1 MEIINEKTYNITVDP
16 RPQSSKPGEDEKE
29 TITKNLT
36 LVTGLTI
43 NQFSKIVSPPFS
55 YSWSGGIFDGYR
67 SNASWTSQSVI
78 ALDFDNTIKIEDLLP
93 RCKEFGLIPQVWYKT
108 FSYSSEELK
117 YRLVFFL
124 DQPISDQR
132 FFEFIILSLLKLFP
146 EADPVCKDPS
156 RFFFGGI
163 ESNII
168 SIEPISTSQFID
180 ALSINII
187 SHDSNSCRKIPL
199 DIEYY
204 TSLSTAEKWDLLYN
218 NYRNVLFSANTKI
231 SHPTSNR
238 GGAKTI
244 IDFNAARK
252 QIKILDEFLDGRWL
266 YHMELF
272 GLATNLIHIK
282 GGMKLLKSTMEKYN
296 KLGKTKYNK
305 NSFNTI
311 VYVNKVKYYP
321 QPIYKFS
328 PFEEDNGLLD
338 VISTVKERRGQIE
351 ILEPIK
357 KISLYEAEQI
367 LKSNIDDIIN
377 NGEIGKIYLMKLP
390 TAIGKTESLLNKSA
404 TIALPTSALKNEIA
418 GRMKVEYNM
427 TPDPVKF
434 SDDKIIRKIQHYY
447 HIGVPKK
454 AMEIIYHVANPQN
467 AGKYSVDDIA
477 RAEEY
482 VQYLEEA
489 KNSDKTILTT
499 HKRAL
504 FTEFA
509 HDTLIFDE
517 DPLTSLLEIQTMKI
531 SDLFGLR
538 LIANSTGIKYVVDEL
553 TNANPSVVS
562 KTPTF
567 LFDVDDIIEK
577 VAPHNI
583 GSNIFSFLESS
594 YYVRDRHNPD
604 IIYYVV
610 KRNLPKNKKV
620 VILSATIPTYIYKE
634 LFGDRV
640 KVIDITDVEQQGTII
655 QYTNR
660 SCSRD
665 GLKRY
670 GKDISDKVGDLP
682 TITFK
687 SMRKNFQNPV
697 IEMYF
702 GNCSGYDLLKGQDI
716 AVVGTPHRNEAEYML
731 TAKVIDPET
740 KTSFTSMS
748 VQEVEFNGFRYKFNT
763 FINEEH
769 RNIQLSL
776 IESDLIQA
784 AGRAR
789 TLRTNA
795 TVHLYSNFPLRIST
809 NFRY

>member
-1 MEIINEKTYNITVDP
+1 MKIGNEKTYDITVDP
-16 RPQSSKPGEDEKE
+16 RPQSTKPGEDEKK
-29 TITKNLT
+29 TITSNLT

-43 NQFSKIVSPPFS
+43 NQFAKIVSPPYS
-55 YSWSGGIFDGYR
+55 YSWSGGIFDGFR
-67 SNASWTSQSVI
+67 SNATWTFQSVI

-93 RCKEFGLIPQVWYKT
+93 RCTEFGLIPQVWYKT

-124 DQPISDQR
+124 DQSITDQR
-132 FFEFIILSLLKLFP
+132 LFEFIILSLLKLFP

-168 SIEPISTSQFID
+168 STEPISTSQFID
-180 ALSINII
+180 ALSINIM
-187 SHDSNSCRKIPL
+187 SQDSNSCRKIPL
-199 DIEYY
+199 EIEYF
-204 TSLSTAEKWDLLYN
+204 TSLCTAEKWDLLYN

-231 SHPTSNR
+231 SHPTLNR
-238 GGAKTI
+238 GGTKTI

-252 QIKILDEFLDGRWL
+252 QIKILDEFLNGRWL

-272 GLATNLIHIK
+272 GLATNLIHVK

-305 NSFNTI
+305 NSFNSI
-311 VYVNKVKYYP
+311 VYVNKVKYFP

-338 VISTVKERRGQIE
+338 IISTVKEKRGQIE

-367 LKSNIDDIIN
+367 LKSNMDNIIKD
-377 NGEIGKIYLMKLP
+377 GETGKIYIMKLA
-390 TAIGKTESLLNKSA
+390 TSLGKTESLLNKSA
-404 TIALPTSALKNEIA
+404 TIALPTNALKNEIA

-427 TPDPVKF
+427 TPDPVQF
-434 SDDKIIRKIQHYY
+434 SDDKINRKIQHYY

-467 AGKYSVDDIA
+467 ASKYSIDDIE

-482 VQYLEEA
+482 VQYLEGA

-499 HKRAL
+499 HKRVL
-504 FTEFA
+504 FTEFS

-517 DPLTSLLEIQTMKI
+517 DPLTSLLEVQTMKI
-531 SDLFGLR
+531 SDLFGLK
-538 LIANSTGIKYVVDEL
+538 LIANSTGLKYVIDEL
-553 TNANPSVVS
+553 SNANPSVVS

-567 LFDVDDIIEK
+567 LLDVDDIIEK

-583 GSNIFSFLESS
+583 DSNIFNFLDSS
-594 YYVRDRHNPD
+594 YYVKDRRNPN

-620 VILSATIPTYIYKE
+620 LILSATTPIYIYKQ

-640 KVIDITDVEQQGTII
+640 EVIDITDVESKGKII

-670 GKDISDKVGDLP
+670 SKDISDKVGNLP

-687 SMRKNFQNPV
+687 SMGKLFQNPAD
-697 IEMYF
+697 MYF
-702 GNCSGYDLLKGQDI
+702 GNCSGYDSLKGHDI

-740 KTSFTSMS
+740 KTSYTSMS

-784 AGRAR
+784 TGRAR
-789 TLRTNA
+789 TLRTDA
-795 TVHLYSNFPLRIST
+795 TVYLYSNFPLRISDE
-809 NFRY
+809 FRF